1 MVFALWGQNSSFWPF
16 MILNYNFQFQILVLF
31 NTCLDIYF
39 QSLSAWQSTGQSS
52 LSLPLIL
59 LTSRLHVMWKS
70 KTAWTLVKLYWQVD
84 LSHLHVP
91 SIIFR
96 ISLIVN
102 DYMHIVHYCEF
113 FLAKLVILLGV
124 ASQTEESSSPSRKTW
139 LKHLGS

>member
-1 MVFALWGQNSSFWPF
+1 LHCGGRIQVFGLSWFSIIIFNSRFWSYSIHALTSTFRAYLRDS
-16 MILNYNFQFQILVLF
+16 LLVR
-31 NTCLDIYF
+31 
-39 QSLSAWQSTGQSS
+39 A

-91 SIIFR
+91 SIIFG